1 MRKPKL
7 LLVSP
12 YKKGTIRIG
21 QYLSPSIGVYRIAS
35 FLRKK
40 RICQADVVDPD
51 IDGEEYVLEKVKDG
65 YDIIGMSMLY
75 PTLKNDLAL
84 AEKIHKISAH
94 SLIIAGGQ
102 GAVFSSEFIL
112 HHFPVDIVAK
122 GLGEYAMEKIVNAY
136 PERRFSSIPSLAIK
150 TPRGIVHTRNSE
162 TYSYEDYRQACLSFD
177 FDMVPYEIYW
187 RIMESH
193 YTKEHLSMMK
203 NENMVRTIRINTASH
218 CNRGCTFC
226 SSTNYFKEGVCR
238 QDVIFLSAEDI
249 MVLMRDALAAHPGTT
264 SFFFTDD
271 NFLQDRA
278 RIVRLCS
285 LLESEN
291 LFSSLTLFCLARTDS
306 VDEKLLLTMRSAG
319 FKFIIYGV
327 ESFSNRTLCHMNK
340 MIAGADQRS
349 HQIKMIKKTLECGI
363 TPLFNIILFFP
374 TADVDDILKT
384 IDGSL
389 EMVKAGARLTVYSY
403 VEVYPGS
410 SILRDTCHEYIYSD
424 FCTTNHE
431 LRIQKFILPRDA
443 KVRKLAE
450 DALKL
455 RDKVILNLNRTYNWS
470 VIPHPLYGLTLF
482 WAIYHILDLDCSRI
496 DSAVSQ
502 IIKES
507 DGRSKNACKI
517 KEVLQI

>member
-1 MRKPKL
+1 MRKPKVL
-7 LLVSP
+7 LISP

-35 FLRKK
+35 YLKK
-40 RICQADVVDPD
+40 KKLCYADVVDPD
-51 IDGEEYVLEKVKDG
+51 IDGEEYLLEKVKDG
-65 YDIIGMSMLY
+65 YDIIGISMLY
-75 PTLKNDLAL
+75 PTLRNDLAL
-84 AEKIHKISAH
+84 AEKIHSISAR

-102 GAVFSSEFIL
+102 GAVFSSDFIL

-122 GLGEYAMEKIVNAY
+122 GLGEFAMEKIIKAY
-136 PERRFSSIPSLAIK
+136 PQRKFSSIPSLAIK
-150 TPRGIVHTRNSE
+150 TSRGIIHTRNSDP
-162 TYSYEDYRQACLSFD
+162 YSAEEYRQACLSFD

-226 SSTNYFKEGVCR
+226 SSTNYFKEGVCK
-238 QDVIFLSAEDI
+238 QGVIFLSAEDI
-249 MVLMRDALAAHPGTT
+249 IVLMKNALASHPGTT

-271 NFLQDRA
+271 NFLQDRS
-278 RIVRLCS
+278 RILRLCR
-285 LLESEN
+285 LLGSEP

-306 VDEKLLLTMRSAG
+306 VDEKLLLVMRSAG

-340 MIAGADQRS
+340 MIAGTDQRE
-349 HQIKMIKKTLECGI
+349 HQSRMIRKTIECEI

-374 TADVDDILKT
+374 TADVDDILET
-384 IDGSL
+384 IEGSL
-389 EMVKAGARLTVYSY
+389 DMVKAGARLTVYSY
-403 VEVYPGS
+403 IEVYPGS
-410 SILRDTCHEYIYSD
+410 CILRDTSHQYIYSD
-424 FCTTNHE
+424 FCTQNQE
-431 LRIQKFILPRDA
+431 MRIQKYILPRDSS
-443 KVRKLAE
+443 VRQLAE

-482 WAIYHILDLDCSRI
+482 WAVYHILDLDSSRI
-496 DSAVSQ
+496 DSAVSE

-507 DGRSKNACKI
+507 DGRLKNVCKI
-517 KEVLQI
+517 KEVMQI